1 MAEGGREPISVKA
14 AETGFTG
21 KVGPK
26 TDRFST
32 GEPRREGGG
41 GAGQAKSQTGV
52 LEASAER

>member
-1 MAEGGREPISVKA
+1 MAEEGRQPISVKA
-14 AETGFTG
+14 AETGFMG

-26 TDRFST
+26 TDRFPT
-32 GEPRREGGG
+32 GEPRREAGE